1 MNTKTNQF
9 RHRKKIIIEPE
20 IVNHVNYKLLI
31 ELGLILWTVL
41 FSGGVLRFMGIAL
54 ILVTFQFNYIL
65 NWIEELQL
73 KNCHSVKDLAL
84 RMIVCYQVK
93 NLLVEEAE
101 KERAL
106 WNLAVNGRI
115 LIPFVNV
122 YITYENHRFKGKVE
136 IELTHTFTQM
146 LSDDL
151 FVNQLNSA
159 LQNVAEGLRAK
170 SHEFNKTGNSVI
182 FELEDT
188 AIDDQIEISSVNNLI
203 NVGGGGVVLDASHEF
218 DWNKIHHGIVSGVTG
233 AGKSTLIEYMIA
245 NAMLNDY
252 EIVIIDPK
260 QSDLSLIKNSRK
272 VKVAW
277 ECEDIM
283 QLLED
288 TLAEMKE
295 VQRSYH
301 QNPEGK
307 LKQHLIV
314 IDELAAL
321 KVMVNK
327 EQQKRLD
334 EIMKQIAL
342 LGRQLKFHLLLGM
355 QQANANNVSTEIRE
369 QMGLR
374 VLLGNSTEAARKF
387 LFPDDDIQVESENKL
402 GQGILSINGSIAEKF
417 QAPLIKVNLIEL
429 INEKLLKVK

>member
-31 ELGLILWTVL
+31 EMGLILWTVL
-41 FSGGVLRFMGIAL
+41 FSSGLLRFMGIAL

-84 RMIVCYQVK
+84 RMIVCYQIK

-122 YITYENHRFKGKVE
+122 YIAYENHRFKGKVE

-218 DWNKIHHGIVSGVTG
+218 DWNTIHHGIVSGVTG

-245 NAMLNDY
+245 NVMLNDY

-260 QSDLSLIKNSRK
+260 QSDLSLIKNSQK

-295 VQRSYH
+295 VQRNYH
-301 QNPEGK
+301 QNPEAK

-321 KVMVNK
+321 KAMANK
-327 EQQKRLD
+327 KQQKRLD
-334 EIMKQIAL
+334 EILKQIAL

-374 VLLGNSTEAARKF
+374 ILLGNSTEAARKF
-387 LFPDDDIQVESENKL
+387 LFPDDDIQVEPENKL
-402 GQGILSINGSIAEKF
+402 GQGILSINGSVAEDF

-429 INEKLLKVK
+429 INEKLLKTK

>member
-9 RHRKKIIIEPE
+9 RYRKKIIIEPE

-31 ELGLILWTVL
+31 EMGLILWTVL
-41 FSGGVLRFMGIAL
+41 FSSGLLRFMGIAL

-93 NLLVEEAE
+93 NLLIEEAE

-122 YITYENHRFKGKVE
+122 YIAYENHRFKGKIE

-233 AGKSTLIEYMIA
+233 AGKSTLIEYMVA

-260 QSDLSLIKNSRK
+260 QSDLSLIKNSQK

-295 VQRSYH
+295 VQRNYH
-301 QNPEGK
+301 QNPEAK

-321 KVMVNK
+321 KAMANK
-327 EQQKRLD
+327 KQQKRLD
-334 EIMKQIAL
+334 EILKQIAL

-374 VLLGNSTEAARKF
+374 ILLGNSTEAARKF
-387 LFPDDDIQVESENKL
+387 LFPDDDIQVEPENKL
-402 GQGILSINGSIAEKF
+402 GQGILSINGSVAEDF

-429 INEKLLKVK
+429 INEKLLKTK

>member
-9 RHRKKIIIEPE
+9 RYRKKIIIEPE

-31 ELGLILWTVL
+31 EMGLILWTVL
-41 FSGGVLRFMGIAL
+41 FSSGLLRFMGIAL

-93 NLLVEEAE
+93 NLLIEEAE

-122 YITYENHRFKGKVE
+122 YIAYENHRFKGKIE

-245 NAMLNDY
+245 NVMLNDY

-260 QSDLSLIKNSRK
+260 QSDLSLIKNSQK

-295 VQRSYH
+295 VQRNYH
-301 QNPEGK
+301 QNPEAK

-321 KVMVNK
+321 KAMANK
-327 EQQKRLD
+327 KQQKRLD
-334 EIMKQIAL
+334 EILKQIAL

-374 VLLGNSTEAARKF
+374 ILLGNSTEAARKF
-387 LFPDDDIQVESENKL
+387 LFPDDDIQVEPENKL
-402 GQGILSINGSIAEKF
+402 GQGILSINGSVAEDF

-429 INEKLLKVK
+429 INEKLLKTK

>member
-31 ELGLILWTVL
+31 EMGLILWTVL
-41 FSGGVLRFMGIAL
+41 FSSGLLRFMGIAL

-288 TLAEMKE
+288 ILVEMKE
-295 VQRSYH
+295 VQSSYH
-301 QNPEGK
+301 QNPENK

-321 KVMVNK
+321 KAMVNK

-355 QQANANNVSTEIRE
+355 QQANANNVPTEIRE

-402 GQGILSINGSIAEKF
+402 GQGILSINGSVAEKF